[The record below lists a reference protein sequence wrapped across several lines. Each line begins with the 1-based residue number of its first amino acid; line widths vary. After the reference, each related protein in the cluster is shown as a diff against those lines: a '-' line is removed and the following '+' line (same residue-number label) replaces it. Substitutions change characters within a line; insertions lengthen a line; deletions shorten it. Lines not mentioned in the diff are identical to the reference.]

1 LIGLTGGIWFL
12 QSFLNSTDT
21 IDFNPLEGYCSHI
34 LPIQPEEYATRHK
47 KLAETLK
54 KEGAD
59 ALIMEG
65 GATMVYYANIHW
77 ELTER
82 AFMVILEVDEN
93 EPTGIHTTIVT
104 PAFEASR
111 AVESLKKARLPTEIQ
126 PEIREWL
133 EHKSP
138 FDTVKSVFE
147 EKKVKRLIVEQDA
160 RLFIYQGVHDALQ
173 DTQVV
178 MAPESIQMLRM
189 VKSKSELDIMRCANT
204 VTELAIRTV
213 RPHITVG
220 MTEFDIQKL
229 MTNALHKAGLTN
241 TWVLALVDE
250 NAALPHGSSSEKKV
264 TDHSTVL
271 IDTGGELL
279 GNNIDISIKTKI

>member
-1 LIGLTGGIWFL
+1 MN
-12 QSFLNSTDT
+12 QTDA
-21 IDFNPLEGYCSHI
+21 IDLSPLEGYCSHI
-34 LPIQPEEYATRHK
+34 PPIQPDEYTERHK
-47 KLAETLK
+47 RLAETLK
-54 KEGAD
+54 KENAD

-65 GATMVYYANIHW
+65 GATMIYYANINW
-77 ELTER
+77 GLTER
-82 AFMVILEVDEN
+82 AFMVILQVDDD

-104 PAFEASR
+104 PAFEATR
-111 AVESLKKARLPTEIQ
+111 ALEELKKARLPKEIQ

-147 EKKVKRLIVEQDA
+147 GKSAKRLIVEQDA
-160 RLFIYQGVHDALQ
+160 RLFIYQGISDSLQ
-173 DTQVV
+173 DTAKVV

-189 VKSKSELDIMRCANT
+189 VKSSSELDIMRCANT

-220 MTEFDIQKL
+220 MTEFDIQNV
-229 MTNALHKAGLTN
+229 MTDALHKAGLSN

-264 TDHSTVL
+264 TEHSTVL

-279 GNNIDISIKTKI
+279 GKMYICLYSV

>member
-1 LIGLTGGIWFL
+1 M
-12 QSFLNSTDT
+12 QSFLHQTDN
-21 IDFNPLEGYCSHI
+21 IDLSPLEGYCSHI
-34 LPIQPEEYATRHK
+34 APIQPEEYIKRHK
-47 KLAETLK
+47 NLAQTLK
-54 KEGAD
+54 KEGAN

-65 GATMVYYANIHW
+65 GATMVYYANINW

-82 AFMVILEVDEN
+82 AFMVILQVDDD
-93 EPTGIHTTIVT
+93 EPTGVHTTIVT
-104 PAFEASR
+104 PAFETTR
-111 AVESLKKARLPTEIQ
+111 ALESLKKARLPKEIQ
-126 PEIREWL
+126 PDIREWL

-147 EKKVKRLIVEQDA
+147 GKSAKRVIVEQDA
-160 RLFIYQGVHDALQ
+160 RLFIYQGISDAFK
-173 DTQVV
+173 DKTDVV

-189 VKSKSELDIMRCANT
+189 VKSHAELDIMRCANT

-220 MTEFDIQKL
+220 MTEFDIQTV
-229 MTNALHKAGLTN
+229 MTDALHKAGLTN

-271 IDTGGELL
+271 IDTGGEFL
-279 GNNIDISIKTKI
+279 GNVVSVVSKRDILFD